1 MRDVLFEFLAY
12 RSPQRHDQS
21 LMDGARK
28 VRNLFYLLTPAEP
41 GLGDGYWESLIG
53 AWRELRSCDLLS
65 ILSRPLPHDK
75 AGVVTK
81 QTSSFSSNSLKMS
94 HSFLD
99 LRPFEHQV
107 FLPPIQTWMPFL
119 AHQMQ
124 LCLCCD
130 GIWSILSMVLSSP
143 LTLSLPQLPEQ
154 CVPSALWLS
163 HSPLSPPSLS
173 DSL

>member
-1 MRDVLFEFLAY
+1 
-12 RSPQRHDQS
+12 
-21 LMDGARK
+21 MDGARK

-41 GLGDGYWESLIG
+41 DLGDGYWESLIG

-81 QTSSFSSNSLKMS
+81 QTPSSSSNSLKMS

-99 LRPFEHQV
+99 FRPFEHKV
-107 FLPPIQTWMPFL
+107 FLPPTQTWMSFP

-124 LCLCCD
+124 LCLCCA

-143 LTLSLPQLPEQ
+143 LTSSLPQLPEQ
-154 CVPSALWLS
+154 FVPSGLWLS
-163 HSPLSPPSLS
+163 PSPLPPPASVIHYKKWS
-173 DSL
+173 RFQKSRGSVSST